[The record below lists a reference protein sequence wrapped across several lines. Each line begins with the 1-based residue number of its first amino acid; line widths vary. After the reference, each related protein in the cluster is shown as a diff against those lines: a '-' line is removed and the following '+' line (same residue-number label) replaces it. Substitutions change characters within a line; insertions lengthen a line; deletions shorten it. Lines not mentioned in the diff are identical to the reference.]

1 MSIKNKLRTEVE
13 RQLYDFVNQIKEH
26 VQDYT
31 VLTIRKRTGEQF
43 DRDQL
48 TRTLDIVRAAIDDAF
63 MTKIE
68 RFMTK
73 LDKSLE
79 TFAEVHQANDPLDH
93 MVRSQADATTS
104 KKGRPRKNA

>member
-31 VLTIRKRTGEQF
+31 VLTIRKRTGENF
-43 DRDQL
+43 DREQL
-48 TRTLDIVRAAIDDAF
+48 TKTLDIVRAGIDDAF

-68 RFMTK
+68 RFMNK
-73 LDKSLE
+73 LDASLE
-79 TFAEVHQANDPLDH
+79 TFAEVHQASNPLDH
-93 MVRSQADATTS
+93 MALSQTDTTT